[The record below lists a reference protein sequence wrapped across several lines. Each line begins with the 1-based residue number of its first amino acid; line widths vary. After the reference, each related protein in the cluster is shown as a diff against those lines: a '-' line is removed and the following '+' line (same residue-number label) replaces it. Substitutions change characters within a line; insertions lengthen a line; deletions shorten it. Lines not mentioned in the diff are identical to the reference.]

1 MRALSL
7 IALFLT
13 AAGCASTAPAG
24 SGAPTRDNVPTPTAT
39 ATRVVTGAGST
50 LTMNSMNIDLDV
62 KLFVTGT
69 PDEAWA
75 VLPGVF
81 SELLIPTSV
90 VDNRTKTIGN
100 TGWKTRRSIG
110 RIPAQRYLECGSSGT
125 MQNAETY
132 QLNLS
137 IITTVLPNPNGGS
150 VISTAISGT
159 GKNPITSSSAEVRC
173 ASKGDLELRIRDMV
187 QKAIYAK

>member
-1 MRALSL
+1 MRILTLAAFSL
-7 IALFLT
+7 IVTGCAAS
-13 AAGCASTAPAG
+13 AAGGSSAPV
-24 SGAPTRDNVPTPTAT
+24 PDNTPTPTTNTGRIVTTSGAT
-39 ATRVVTGAGST
+39 VQ
-50 LTMNSMNIDLDV
+50 MNTMNIDLDV

-75 VLPGVF
+75 VLPSVY
-81 SELLIPTSV
+81 SELLIPVSV
-90 VDNRTKTIGN
+90 NDTRTKTIGN

-110 RIPAQRYLECGSSGT
+110 RVPAQRYLDCGSSGT
-125 MQNAETY
+125 LENAETY

-137 IITTVLPNPNGGS
+137 IVTSVLPNPNGGA
-150 VISTAISGT
+150 VISTAITGT

-187 QKAIYAK
+187 QKAIYAR